1 MPKEKRRGNR
11 EIRKS
16 KQEKVP
22 QPKPENSFGKQ
33 IGATAIAV
41 PRATGAGTGG
51 RDAFSDRKGWR

>member
-22 QPKPENSFGKQ
+22 PPKPESSFGKQ
-33 IGATAIAV
+33 IRATANAM
-41 PRATGAGTGG
+41 PRTAGAGTGS
-51 RDAFSDRKGWR
+51 RDASADRK